1 MNVVV
6 IAGGVGAARLLRG
19 AQDVVA
25 AEQLTAV
32 VNVADDDVISGLH
45 ISPDLD
51 TVTYTCAEAIDAER
65 GWGLGGESWRAM
77 ESQRRYTEA
86 SARPDIG
93 WFNLGDRDLG
103 THLYRTE
110 RLSQGATLA
119 QVTREITAAWG
130 IDFAIIPASDD
141 PIATRLVT
149 DDGEISFQDYFVRLQ
164 HGVEVR
170 SVRFAGADVAVAAP
184 GVLEAISAA
193 DAIVIAP
200 SNPIVSI
207 GPVLAIPGV
216 TEALI
221 ARREAVVAISGIIGG
236 KALKG
241 PADRL
246 LRELGHESS
255 AVGVARIY
263 ADIAST
269 ILIDGTDAGL
279 APSIESAGVRCVVA
293 PTIMGDRAGAAA
305 LTTTCLAAL
314 TEERT

>member
-19 AQDVVA
+19 AQDVVPA
-25 AEQLTAV
+25 GQLTAV

-65 GWGLGGESWRAM
+65 GWGLENESWRAM
-77 ESQRRYTEA
+77 ESQRRYTDSA
-86 SARPDIG
+86 ARPDIG

-110 RLSQGATLA
+110 RIRHGATLA
-119 QVTREITAAWG
+119 EVTREITEAWG
-130 IDFAIIPASDD
+130 IDFAVIPASNE
-141 PIATRLVT
+141 PITTRLMT
-149 DDGEISFQDYFVRLQ
+149 DDGEISFQDYFVRQ
-164 HGVEVR
+164 RHGVEVR
-170 SVRFAGADVAVAAP
+170 SVRFAGAESASPAP
-184 GVLEAISAA
+184 GVLEAIAAA

-207 GPVLAIPGV
+207 GPVLAIAGV

-221 ARREAVVAISGIIGG
+221 ARRDAVVAISGIIGG

-263 ADIAST
+263 AAVAST
-269 ILIDGTDAGL
+269 ILIDDTDAELVSGV
-279 APSIESAGVRCVVA
+279 EGAGVRCVVA
-293 PTIMGDRAGAAA
+293 PTIMGDREGAAA
-305 LTTTCLAAL
+305 LTRACIRAVSASM
-314 TEERT
+314 